1 MKLNYGKIAVL
12 PSEKYMDCPSCG
24 SVRVY
29 PSRLRNL
36 VERLRQTVTDKQ
48 PVRCHNCGW
57 RRWRDV
63 TVHEDHAPVRPDD
76 LRTGRTSAAVSTTE
90 LEQLDSAAPRSR

>member
-1 MKLNYGKIAVL
+1 
-12 PSEKYMDCPSCG
+12 MDCPSCG

-36 VERLRQTVTDKQ
+36 VERLRQRMTDQQ
-48 PVRCHNCGW
+48 PVRCHDCGW

-63 TVHEDHAPVRPDD
+63 TLHEGHAPVRPDD
-76 LRTGRTSAAVSTTE
+76 LRTGRAGRPVSPTE
-90 LEQLDSAAPRSR
+90 LEQLDAAPPRS